1 MKIITNDM
9 IIEMNNMYSNGKS
22 IKKIAFD
29 LWISPYTV
37 KKYIKNLKEDKTN
50 ITLFNKPLPKFDT
63 KIFRVKNWGDL
74 CVLSEDET
82 EEIRKLWEEIE
93 F

>member
-9 IIEMNNMYSNGKS
+9 IIEMNDMYSNGKS
-22 IKKIAFD
+22 IKNIAINLD
-29 LWISPYTV
+29 ISPYTV
-37 KKYIKNLKEDKTN
+37 KKYIKNLKENKTN
-50 ITLFNKPLPKFDT
+50 ITLFNKSLPKFDA
-63 KIFRVKNWGDL
+63 KIFRIENWGNL
-74 CVLSEDET
+74 CLLSEDET